1 MTSLMALRRGGLGDL
16 LVALP
21 AVRLLRMSLPEAR
34 ITLVARP
41 IFGRL
46 FLDSGIVDAVADADD
61 FRWAALAGADGLPK
75 RLIADPA
82 EIDLAAGWFH
92 SPSAAVFERSA
103 AGLWPGA
110 GILTVSAD
118 PGTGRPLSV
127 SFFEGTAAGLR
138 NLGLPSAPFESCA
151 FLPRPPGLTG
161 VPALGRPYAVV
172 HPGAGSRLK
181 RWPGGRFRQ
190 AVGSLAASGLSGAV
204 VLGEAESSLKV
215 QWTAGVLPPGWLL
228 LDRPA
233 VPELA
238 ALLSGASLYLGN
250 DSGVT
255 HLAAVLGV
263 PGAAVFREEFA
274 GAWHPGGKIAQVS
287 AADVRDI
294 SVEAVLS
301 SLDLPAGQA

>member
-1 MTSLMALRRGGLGDL
+1 MPSLMALRRGGLGDL
-16 LVALP
+16 LFALP

-92 SPSAAVFERSA
+92 SPSAAVFERGA

-110 GILTVSAD
+110 RILTVSAD
-118 PGTGRPLSV
+118 PSAGRPLSV

-181 RWPGGRFRQ
+181 RWPGGRFQQ
-190 AVGSLAASGLSGAV
+190 AVRSLAASGLSGAV
-204 VLGEAESSLKV
+204 VLGEAESSLKAE
-215 QWTAGVLPPGWLL
+215 WIARVLPPGWLL

>member
-1 MTSLMALRRGGLGDL
+1 MT
-16 LVALP
+16 
-21 AVRLLRMSLPEAR
+21 LPEAR

-61 FRWAALAGADGLPK
+61 FRWAALAGADGLSERFKP
-75 RLIADPA
+75 DPA

-151 FLPRPPGLTG
+151 FLPRPRSPERISA
-161 VPALGRPYAVV
+161 PRRPYAVV

-204 VLGEAESSLKV
+204 VLGGPSRS
-215 QWTAGVLPPGWLL
+215 
-228 LDRPA
+228 
-233 VPELA
+233 
-238 ALLSGASLYLGN
+238 
-250 DSGVT
+250 
-255 HLAAVLGV
+255 
-263 PGAAVFREEFA
+263 
-274 GAWHPGGKIAQVS
+274 
-287 AADVRDI
+287 
-294 SVEAVLS
+294 
-301 SLDLPAGQA
+301 